1 MTTSTAGTRF
11 CEFIQFNDFIVE
23 LNEFRFD
30 HNKASMKVS
39 QKSVKKWLYSLLKL
53 SFLKIGIPVQYFGEI
68 EPDLKYFNLFVGRPD
83 GLES

>member
-1 MTTSTAGTRF
+1 
-11 CEFIQFNDFIVE
+11 
-23 LNEFRFD
+23 
-30 HNKASMKVS
+30 MKVS
-39 QKSVKKWLYSLLKL
+39 QKSVKKWLSSLLKL